1 MKTTLLKTSTHTT
14 RSYQHFRL
22 KTGEAPVIQESVAN
36 EFFYIGSHKTK
47 IDFLIRTF
55 GTGYAPED
63 LKQALVLLERLPAL
77 KSKPAL
83 IVIDGLFG
91 EAALRQL
98 FASLARNN
106 YYENIPLILD
116 ASELDD
122 NAISGFRR
130 LGLLDE
136 IVFLITEAPESLRR
150 KISFLRKVKKS
161 AKTHFVR
168 QEIPVHLQ
176 KKWIPRAITKRIVDI
191 VLSTLA
197 IAVLLPVFIILAV
210 LVKIE
215 SKGPVFYISKRAGRG
230 YKIFNFLKFRTMILD
245 ADKNIDDLSH
255 LNRYK
260 SDFEGRTIFFK
271 GDNDPRVTR
280 LGLFLR
286 RTSLDELP
294 QLFNVLLGDMSLVGN
309 RPLPLAEAASLTT
322 DEWAARF
329 LAPAGMT
336 GLWQIRRKF
345 QHDMTVE
352 QRINLDIAYAH
363 KYNFLYDLW
372 IMANTPAA
380 LIQRSNS

>member
-1 MKTTLLKTSTHTT
+1 MKITLLKTTNHTT
-14 RSYQHFRL
+14 RTYQHFRI
-22 KTGEAPVIQESVAN
+22 KTGEAPAVHETVPT
-36 EFFYIGSHKTK
+36 EFFYIGADKAK
-47 IDFLIRTF
+47 IDFLILTF
-55 GTGYAPED
+55 GTGYAPETL
-63 LKQALVLLERLPAL
+63 LKGISLLKRLPSL
-77 KSKPAL
+77 RSKPAL
-83 IVIDGLFG
+83 IIIDGLLG
-91 EAALRQL
+91 EQALKEVFSFL
-98 FASLARNN
+98 ASNS

-116 ASELDD
+116 ASELDEV
-122 NAISGFRR
+122 AVSGFRK

-136 IVFLITEAPESLRR
+136 IVFIKTEEPASLRK
-150 KISFLRKVKKS
+150 KIGFLRKIKKS
-161 AKTHFVR
+161 ATSRVILP
-168 QEIPVHLQ
+168 EIPVDLQ
-176 KKWIPRAITKRIVDI
+176 KKWVPRAVTKRIFDV
-191 VLSTLA
+191 VVSTFA
-197 IAVLLPVFIILAV
+197 ITVLLPVFIVVAI
-210 LVKIE
+210 LVKLE
-215 SKGPVFYISKRAGRG
+215 SRGPIFYISKRAGRG
-230 YKIFNFLKFRTMILD
+230 YKVFNFFKFRTMILD
-245 ADKNIDDLSH
+245 ADKNLDELWH

-260 SDFEGRTIFFK
+260 SKFEGRTIFFK
-271 GDNDPRVTR
+271 GDNDPRVTK

-294 QLFNVLLGDMSLVGN
+294 QLFNVLVGDMSLVGN